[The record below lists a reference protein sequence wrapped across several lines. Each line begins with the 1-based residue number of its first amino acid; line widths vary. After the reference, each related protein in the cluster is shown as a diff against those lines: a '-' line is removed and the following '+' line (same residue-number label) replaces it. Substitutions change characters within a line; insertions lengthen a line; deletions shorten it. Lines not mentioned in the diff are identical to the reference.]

1 MADKDSGGWEFSAGF
16 FIGGLVGGL
25 LGAVA
30 ALLIAPQAGEDT
42 RALLREKGIELKERA
57 EDASF
62 DARRKAE
69 DAAAQAR
76 LRAEDAAAQAR
87 DRASMVR
94 ESAKLTLDE
103 KVSQV
108 KDAIDTGKQA
118 ADRKKDEMMHNLDA
132 EKGSK
137 PMPGKEG

>member
-1 MADKDSGGWEFSAGF
+1 
-16 FIGGLVGGL
+16 
-25 LGAVA
+25 
-30 ALLIAPQAGEDT
+30 
-42 RALLREKGIELKERA
+42 
-57 EDASF
+57 
-62 DARRKAE
+62 
-69 DAAAQAR
+69 
-76 LRAEDAAAQAR
+76 
-87 DRASMVR
+87 MVR

-118 ADRKKDEMMHNLDA
+118 VDRKKDEMMHNLDA

>member
-1 MADKDSGGWEFSAGF
+1 MSNRDSGGWEFSAGF

-30 ALLIAPQAGEDT
+30 ALMLAPQAGEDT

-57 EDASF
+57 EDASYE
-62 DARRKAE
+62 ARHKAE
-69 DAAAQAR
+69 EASAQAR
-76 LRAEDAAAQAR
+76 TRAEEFAAGAR

-108 KDAIDTGKQA
+108 KDAVDTGKQA
-118 ADRKKDEMMHNLDA
+118 AERKKDEMMHNLEA
-132 EKGSK
+132 EKGKK
-137 PMPGKEG
+137 PTTGMEA